1 MERAA
6 AVRAVILNGADTDTP
21 AVDALCAEVE
31 RQLAAQQAA
40 VRTFHLRD
48 FALGHCLGEFDCWVK
63 SPGRCRIH
71 DEGQEIERAVH
82 DADLLVLL
90 TPVSFGGHGAQL
102 KKAVDRLLPLISPFF
117 EKRADLTH
125 HQHRYQRLPRM
136 VGIGWDAKPSATRA
150 ALFGAFIESNAL
162 NLGCPGWAA
171 AVVGDDPALWAEP
184 VARAL
189 AVSAAPGNASG
200 SLEGATRAL
209 REAVAAEPD
218 MPAFAARPTVAVLL
232 CSARAAGTS
241 TSESLAHYLE
251 QQLQHGGADVQFVPA
266 TAFVRDAATAL
277 RAARQ
282 LADADILVVASPLYV
297 DNLPYLGLLALE
309 QVRNLR
315 RAGQGRRPARLVTL
329 LNCGF
334 PEPEQLR
341 FALQMLREFAIE
353 AGYTCAGG
361 LPVGGGEA
369 IHGRPLAST
378 GGMTHRLRG
387 ALDVAAAALA
397 AGRGVPEEA
406 SAAAA
411 HPFIAPPLYRLA
423 GWWGW
428 RSQAHAHGLRTG
440 ALRDRPFDR
449 IDDAEWERLAASGP
463 VRARPLRVVEKI
475 AEGADAVTLVFEDPA
490 HHAQGFEAG
499 QYLTLELAIGG
510 DRVRRAYS
518 LSAAPCDAQWSVT
531 VKRVPGGLA
540 SNWIHD
546 QLEVGALL
554 RSFGPSGHFTAGP
567 RPAAGPRRLLL
578 IAGGSGIVPLAV
590 IARQLLHT
598 EPDAELAL
606 VYGSASLQRAI
617 FAAPLR
623 HLAQQHGTRFNLQ
636 FVFETP
642 PPGWA
647 GLTGRLDPPTLAR
660 CFKQLPM
667 ATFQRAMLCGPDGM
681 RAAARQALVEQG
693 FAADRIAEE
702 SFISPRRALVSAEP
716 QTATLTGAEGVQ
728 TLVVPGDKTLL
739 EAALD
744 AGVSISFSCCSG
756 GCGACRVNVNEH
768 PEHVVLD
775 EPNEVG
781 ADDRARGAVPACL
794 TRLRGPIGFSIP

>member
-1 MERAA
+1 MQ
-6 AVRAVILNGADTDTP
+6 AVILNGADTDTP

-31 RQLAAQQAA
+31 RQLVAQHAA

-48 FALGHCLGEFDCWVK
+48 FAMGHCLGEFDCWVK

-90 TPVSFGGHGAQL
+90 TPVRFGGHGAQL
-102 KKAVDRLLPLISPFF
+102 KKAFDRLLPLISPFF

-136 VGIGWDAKPSATRA
+136 AGIGWDATPSVTRVT
-150 ALFGAFIESNAL
+150 LFRAFIESNAL
-162 NLGCPGWAA
+162 NLGCPGWSA
-171 AVVGDDPALWAEP
+171 AVVGGDATQWAAP

-189 AVSAAPGNASG
+189 AAGAVPGNASG
-200 SLEGATRAL
+200 SLEGATRTL
-209 REAVAAEPD
+209 HEAMAAEPS
-218 MPAFAARPTVAVLL
+218 MPAIAARPTVAVLL
-232 CSARAAGTS
+232 ASARAAGTS
-241 TSESLAHYLE
+241 TSESLARYLE
-251 QQLQHGGADVQFVPA
+251 QQLERAGAEVRFVPA
-266 TAFVRDAATAL
+266 TAFVRDAATAK

-282 LADADILVVASPLYV
+282 LADADVLVVASPLYI
-297 DNLPYLGLLALE
+297 DTLPYLGLLALE
-309 QVRNLR
+309 QVFNAR
-315 RAGQGRRPARLVTL
+315 RDGQGRRTARLVAL

-334 PEPEQLR
+334 PEPEQMR
-341 FALQMLREFAIE
+341 FALLMLREFALE
-353 AGYTCAGG
+353 AGYIYAGS

-378 GGMTHRLRG
+378 GGMTHRLRA
-387 ALDVAAAALA
+387 ALDVAASALA
-397 AGRGVPEEA
+397 AGQGVPEAA

-428 RSQAHAHGLRTG
+428 HSQAHAHGLRIN
-440 ALRDRPFDR
+440 ALRDRPFDH
-449 IDDAEWERLAASGP
+449 IDHEEWERLAASGP

-475 AEGADAVTLVFEDPA
+475 TEGADAVTLVFEDPA

-499 QYLTLELAIGG
+499 QYLTLELPIGG

-531 VKRVPGGLA
+531 VKRVPGGLV

-546 QLEVGALL
+546 QLEVGSLV

-567 RPAAGPRRLLL
+567 RPATGARCLLL

-590 IARQLLHT
+590 IARELLQT
-598 EPDAELAL
+598 EPDAEIVLI
-606 VYGSASLQRAI
+606 YGSASLQRAI

-623 HLAQQHGTRFNLQ
+623 HLAQTHGMRLNLQ
-636 FVFETP
+636 FVFEAP
-642 PPGWA
+642 PPGWQ
-647 GLTGRLDPPTLAR
+647 GMTGKLDPSTLAR
-660 CFKQLPM
+660 FFQQLPM
-667 ATFQRAMLCGPDGM
+667 ASFQRAMLCGPDGM
-681 RAAARQALVEQG
+681 RAAARQALLEQG

-702 SFISPRRALVSAEP
+702 SFSSPRRAHVPAEP
-716 QTATLTGAEGVQ
+716 QTATLTGPEGVQ
-728 TLVVPGDKTLL
+728 AIAVPGDKTLL

-756 GCGACRVNVNEH
+756 GCGACRVNVTEQ

-775 EPNEVG
+775 EPNEVS
-781 ADDRARGAVPACL
+781 ADDLAKGVVPACL
-794 TRLRGPIGFSIP
+794 ARLRGPIGFAIP

>member
-1 MERAA
+1 M
-6 AVRAVILNGADTDTP
+6 RAVILNGPDTDAP

-31 RQLAAQQAA
+31 RQLAEQHAA

-102 KKAVDRLLPLISPFF
+102 KKAMDRLIPLISPFF

-136 VGIGWDAKPSATRA
+136 AGIGWDANPSATRA
-150 ALFGAFIESNAL
+150 VLFGAFIESNAL
-162 NLGCPGWAA
+162 NLGCPGWGA
-171 AVVGDDPALWAEP
+171 AVVGDDPAQWAAA

-189 AVSAAPGNASG
+189 EASAAPGNASG
-200 SLEGATRAL
+200 SLAGATRAL
-209 REAVAAEPD
+209 REAMAAESD
-218 MPAFAARPTVAVLL
+218 MPNFAARPTVAVLL
-232 CSARAAGTS
+232 GSARAAGTS
-241 TSESLAHYLE
+241 TSESLARYLE
-251 QQLQHGGADVQFVPA
+251 QQLQHGGAEVQFVPA
-266 TAFVRDAATAL
+266 TAFVRDAATAQ

-282 LADADILVVASPLYV
+282 LADADILVIASPLYV

-309 QVRNLR
+309 QVRNVR
-315 RAGQGRRPARLVTL
+315 RDGQGRRPARLVAL

-334 PEPEQLR
+334 PEAEQMR
-341 FALQMLREFAIE
+341 FALQMLREFALE

-378 GGMTHRLRG
+378 QGMTHRLRG
-387 ALDVAAAALA
+387 ALDAAAAALA

-411 HPFIAPPLYRLA
+411 HPFIAPPLYRLV

-428 RSQAHAHGLRTG
+428 RSQAHAHGLRTS

-475 AEGADAVTLVFEDPA
+475 PEGADAVTLVFDDPA
-490 HHAQGFEAG
+490 HHAPGFEAG
-499 QYLTLELAIGG
+499 QYLTLELPIGG

-518 LSAAPCDAQWSVT
+518 LSTAPCDAQWSIT

-546 QLEVGALL
+546 ELEVGALV
-554 RSFGPSGHFTAGP
+554 RSFGPSGHFTAGS

-590 IARQLLHT
+590 IARELLQT
-598 EPDAELAL
+598 EPDTEIAL
-606 VYGSASLQRAI
+606 IYGSASLQRAI

-623 HLAQQHGTRFNLQ
+623 HLAQEHGRRFRLQ

-647 GLTGRLDPPTLAR
+647 GLAGLLDPPTLAS
-660 CFKQLPM
+660 CFAQLPM
-667 ATFQRAMLCGPDGM
+667 ASFQRAMLCGPDGM
-681 RAAARQALVEQG
+681 RAAARRALVEQG

-702 SFISPRRALVSAEP
+702 SFSSPRRALVPAEP
-716 QTATLTGAEGVQ
+716 QTAKLTGPYGVQ
-728 TLVVPGDKTLL
+728 MMVVPGDKTLL

-744 AGVSISFSCCSG
+744 GGVSISFSCCSG
-756 GCGACRVNVNEH
+756 GCGACRVNVTEH

-775 EPNEVG
+775 EPNEIS
-781 ADDRARGAVPACL
+781 ADDLAKGAVPACL
-794 TRLRGPIGFSIP
+794 ARLRGPICFSIP

>member
-1 MERAA
+1 MQ
-6 AVRAVILNGADTDTP
+6 AVILNGADTDTP

-31 RQLAAQQAA
+31 RQLAAQHAA

-90 TPVSFGGHGAQL
+90 TPVTFGGHGAQL
-102 KKAVDRLLPLISPFF
+102 KKASDRLLPLISPFF

-136 VGIGWDAKPSATRA
+136 AGIGWDATPSAARA
-150 ALFGAFIESNAL
+150 ELFGAFIESNAL
-162 NLGCPGWAA
+162 NLGCPGWGA
-171 AVVGDDPALWAEP
+171 AVVGDDPAQWAAP

-189 AVSAAPGNASG
+189 AASALPGNASG
-200 SLEGATRAL
+200 SLEGATHSL
-209 REAVAAEPD
+209 HEAMAAEPD

-232 CSARAAGTS
+232 TSARAAGTS
-241 TSESLAHYLE
+241 TSESLARYLE
-251 QQLQHGGADVQFVPA
+251 QRLELSGAEVRFVPA
-266 TAFVRDAATAL
+266 TAFARDAASTQ

-282 LADADILVVASPLYV
+282 LADADILVVASPLYI
-297 DNLPYLGLLALE
+297 DTLPYLGLLALE
-309 QVRNLR
+309 QVRNAR
-315 RAGQGRRPARLVTL
+315 RDGQGRRPARLVAL

-334 PEPEQLR
+334 PEPEQMR
-341 FALQMLREFAIE
+341 FALQMLREFALE
-353 AGYTCAGG
+353 AGYTYAGG

-397 AGRGVPEEA
+397 AGQGVPDVA

-411 HPFIAPPLYRLA
+411 HPFTAPPLYRLA

-449 IDDAEWERLAASGP
+449 IDDAEWQRLAASGP
-463 VRARPLRVVEKI
+463 VRARPLRVVEKV

-499 QYLTLELAIGG
+499 QYLTLELPIGG

-518 LSAAPCDAQWSVT
+518 LSTAPCDAQWSVT
-531 VKRVPGGLA
+531 VKCVRGGLA

-546 QLEVGALL
+546 HLEVGALV

-567 RPAAGPRRLLL
+567 RPAIGPRRLLL

-590 IARQLLHT
+590 IARELLQT
-598 EPDAELAL
+598 EPDAEISLI
-606 VYGSASLQRAI
+606 YGSASLQRAI

-623 HLAQQHGTRFNLQ
+623 HLAQTHGARFSLQ
-636 FVFETP
+636 FVFEAP

-647 GLTGRLDPPTLAR
+647 GMTGRLDPSTLAS
-660 CFKQLPM
+660 CFQQLPM

-681 RAAARQALVEQG
+681 RAAAREALVEQG

-702 SFISPRRALVSAEP
+702 SFNSPRRAVVPAQP
-716 QTATLTGAEGVQ
+716 QTATLAGAEGVR
-728 TLVVPGDKTLL
+728 TFVVHGDKTLL

-756 GCGACRVNVNEH
+756 GCGACRVNITEH

-775 EPNEVG
+775 EPNEVSAG
-781 ADDRARGAVPACL
+781 DLAKGAVPACL
-794 TRLRGPIGFSIP
+794 ARLRGPIGFSIP